1 MIEKEMTDTYRTAA
15 SIGGS
20 GGALDGETRTLVRL
34 AGIISAGSESQVRD
48 ALAQAAAEC
57 RQSWVEEVLL
67 QSYLFAGFPRAL
79 NSAREWR
86 RISGLAAPDAEE
98 GDSYEHAGQWRV
110 QGEMT
115 CATVYGP
122 FYERL
127 RHNIRDLHPALDTWM
142 IVEGYGKVLSRAALD
157 LKRRELCIVAAC
169 ATAGQDRQLHSH
181 LHGALHAGASPA
193 DVRDALDSVADVV
206 GPESSARYHQLFE
219 RVLGR

>member
-48 ALAQAAAEC
+48 ALAQAAADC

-79 NSAREWR
+79 NSTREWR

-122 FYERL
+122 FYERI
-127 RHNIRDLHPALDTWM
+127 RENIRDLQRGERSQLTRFQHH
-142 IVEGYGKVLSRAALD
+142 
-157 LKRRELCIVAAC
+157 CI
-169 ATAGQDRQLHSH
+169 AGH
-181 LHGALHAGASPA
+181 
-193 DVRDALDSVADVV
+193 
-206 GPESSARYHQLFE
+206 
-219 RVLGR
+219 